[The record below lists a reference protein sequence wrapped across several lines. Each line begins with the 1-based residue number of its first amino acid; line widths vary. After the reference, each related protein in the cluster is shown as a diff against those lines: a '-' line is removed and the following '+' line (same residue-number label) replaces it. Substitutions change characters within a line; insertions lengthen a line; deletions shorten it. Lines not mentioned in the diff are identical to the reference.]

1 MEVPPVKPSK
11 MTSTTAPIIPNSN
24 EVSKNGN
31 NISWTWFHGK
41 ISRDEAERLLR
52 PSDSSDGLFLVRES
66 TNFPGDYTLCVCFQ
80 SKVEH
85 YRVIVQ
91 NKLLTIDEEEF
102 FETLGQLV
110 DHYKE
115 DADGLCTKLVAE
127 KPVADKMNLDN
138 NVDIEA
144 FREKGWVINEAD
156 VKIQEKI
163 GKGEFGDV
171 MLGNHQGLK
180 VAIKV
185 MKDVQPQRVKQFL
198 AEATVMT

>member
-1 MEVPPVKPSK
+1 MDSSTSTK
-11 MTSTTAPIIPNSN
+11 MTSTNLIVAANHPGPI
-24 EVSKNGN
+24 EVKNGN
-31 NISWTWFHGK
+31 HHWPWFHGK

-80 SKVEH
+80 NKVEH
-85 YRVIVQ
+85 YRVIVR
-91 NKLLTIDEEEF
+91 NNMLTIDEEES
-102 FETLGQLV
+102 FETLGQLI

-115 DADGLCTKLVAE
+115 DADGLCTKLI
-127 KPVADKMNLDN
+127 ADLAKLASLDN
-138 NVDIEA
+138 SIDIEG
-144 FREKGWVINEAD
+144 FREKGWVIDEAD

-171 MLGNHQGLK
+171 MLGNYQAQK

-185 MKDVQPQRVKQFL
+185 MKDMQPQRTKQFL

>member
-1 MEVPPVKPSK
+1 MEVAVKPSK
-11 MTSTTAPIIPNSN
+11 MTSTKDNAVT
-24 EVSKNGN
+24 NGN
-31 NISWTWFHGK
+31 MNWSWFHGK

-52 PSDSSDGLFLVRES
+52 PTESSDGLFLVRES

-80 SKVEH
+80 NKVEH

-91 NKLLTIDEEEF
+91 NNLLTIDEEEF
-102 FETLGQLV
+102 FESLGQLV

-115 DADGLCTKLVAE
+115 DADGLCTKLIQE
-127 KPVADKMNLDN
+127 MPKLNLDN
-138 NVDIEA
+138 SVDIEA

-171 MLGNHQGLK
+171 MLGTYQSQK

-185 MKDVQPQRVKQFL
+185 MKDVQPARAKQFL